1 LLWQLSARGPLR
13 HFAATQQ
20 FGCFRMEAD
29 IERAALTEPGSASMY
44 GRIIAL
50 QLCLPASAAIV
61 RGTASLLASARF
73 PQKKVLEDELAIA
86 GRKRCTASLAI

>member
-1 LLWQLSARGPLR
+1 MSLFGPLR

-20 FGCFRMEAD
+20 FGCFQMEAD
-29 IERAALTEPGSASMY
+29 IQRAPLTKPDSASMY
-44 GRIIAL
+44 VRIIAL

-61 RGTASLLASARF
+61 GGTASLLASARF

-86 GRKRCTASLAI
+86 GRKRRTASLAI

>member
-1 LLWQLSARGPLR
+1 MSLFGPLR

-20 FGCFRMEAD
+20 FSCFQMEAD
-29 IERAALTEPGSASMY
+29 IQRAPLTEPDSASMY

-50 QLCLPASAAIV
+50 QLCLPASAAIA
-61 RGTASLLASARF
+61 RGTASLLASAWF

-86 GRKRCTASLAI
+86 GRKRRTASLAI